1 VSQNAQ
7 LPLREVWFTQFMMCE
22 GGVKQEL
29 VEQVVP
35 LIKRKTEP
43 AVSRSRK
50 LKEPSVKPNRESQE
64 TLQKANA
71 HEVISWVLLCS
82 AFAIPDGKLWSFRLL
97 P

>member
-1 VSQNAQ
+1 MCNVKLLCWLPVLLSVSQNAQ

-43 AVSRSRK
+43 AVSRNRK
-50 LKEPSVKPNRESQE
+50 LKEPRSEANRRESRDLTE
-64 TLQKANA
+64 S
-71 HEVISWVLLCS
+71 ER
-82 AFAIPDGKLWSFRLL
+82 P
-97 P
+97 